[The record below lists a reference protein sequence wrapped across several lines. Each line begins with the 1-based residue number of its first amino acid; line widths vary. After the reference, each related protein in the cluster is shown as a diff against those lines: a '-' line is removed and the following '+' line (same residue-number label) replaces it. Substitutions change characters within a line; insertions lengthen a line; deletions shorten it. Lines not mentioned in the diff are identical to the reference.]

1 MTVTAQTKLDNV
13 TKARSA
19 WGDPPPDWIVTL
31 AECCDAETQ
40 IAVAKR
46 LGYSSTAVSLV
57 LSRRYEKGDMVR
69 FEAAVRGALMAE
81 TILCPTI
88 GAEIGRDVCQNWQ
101 RRPFSTASA
110 NAVRM
115 YQGCRSGCP
124 HSRLS
129 QYPSSDGGEP

>member
-1 MTVTAQTKLDNV
+1 MTAPVKVDNI
-13 TKARSA
+13 TKAYAA
-19 WGDPPPDWIVTL
+19 WGDPPPDWIVVL

-40 IAVAKR
+40 AAVARR
-46 LGYSSTAVSLV
+46 LGYSSTAVSLA
-57 LSRRYEKGDMVR
+57 LSNTYRGGDMVR
-69 FEAAVRGALMAE
+69 FESAVRGALMAE
-81 TILCPTI
+81 TVTCPVL

-124 HSRLS
+124 HSRLPKHHGS
-129 QYPSSDGGEP
+129 EGGEA